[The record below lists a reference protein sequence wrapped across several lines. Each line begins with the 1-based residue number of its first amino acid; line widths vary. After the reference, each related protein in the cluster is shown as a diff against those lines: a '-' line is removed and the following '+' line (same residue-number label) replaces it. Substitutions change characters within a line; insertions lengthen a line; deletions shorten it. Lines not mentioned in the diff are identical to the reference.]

1 MLCCCKAFLQYRLLV
16 GSFLAIT
23 GFSLAAS
30 TGFFGAGVASICQV
44 KSNVVKSLPA
54 SCTFFLAGKGLFPLR
69 VMMVPLQCIHS
80 KLVVPQRDFHRLS
93 I

>member
-54 SCTFFLAGKGLFPLR
+54 FLYIFFGRQRPVSIACNDGSTS
-69 VMMVPLQCIHS
+69 VHS
-80 KLVVPQRDFHRLS
+80 
-93 I
+93 